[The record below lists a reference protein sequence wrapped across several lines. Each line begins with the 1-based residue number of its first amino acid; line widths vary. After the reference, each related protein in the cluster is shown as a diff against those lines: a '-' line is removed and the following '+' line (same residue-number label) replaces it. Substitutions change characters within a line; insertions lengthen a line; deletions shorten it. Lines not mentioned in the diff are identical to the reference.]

1 MIKIVWTFKYS
12 NVFLFLILKFY
23 FFPYGQ
29 RYKGILSKLLDENVS
44 LHPTYQKKKNV
55 SLHPLTTSIQELV
68 SAAKE
73 AEDEAKVISIHYF
86 WHACIS
92 DDK

>member
-1 MIKIVWTFKYS
+1 MGEDKAK
-12 NVFLFLILKFY
+12 
-23 FFPYGQ
+23 
-29 RYKGILSKLLDENVS
+29 
-44 LHPTYQKKKNV
+44 V
-55 SLHPLTTSIQELV
+55 SLHPLTRSIQELV

-92 DDK
+92 NDK